1 MFKCD
6 DSTFPSGSSCE
17 VFHDAGDAREIQA
30 HKLQKKCQDAKRLF
44 TTIRRGRNSNNRPDD
59 HSSQFVGCASMEI
72 ARKLSFP
79 PYSRALPQGSHP
91 REVLAPR
98 VEVSCK
104 GGRANLMTQH
114 IGELNPP
121 VRLMLTPGPSSI
133 DPRVYRAMATP
144 LVGHMDP
151 WFKGCMDD
159 TQILLRQIFQTENR
173 ITMPLSASGSG
184 GIEAS
189 VVNTLEEGD
198 EAIVAVNG
206 IFSERMYEI
215 ATRASSKVTKVEA
228 PYGNPVDAEDVRRAG
243 NGKKIKIIGLAQ
255 GETSTGVLTG
265 IAAFR
270 KVADELGALLI
281 VDTVAS
287 LAAVPLHVDRERIDI
302 CFSGSQKALS
312 APPGMSPITV
322 SAAAEEV
329 FRKRKTRVQSWYFDL
344 TTAMNYWGKDR
355 LYHHTPPISL
365 IFALREAMR
374 LVMEEGLEA
383 RWERHRVNQLALIA
397 GLEAMGLKLLVENPA
412 DRLPTVTAVMIPS
425 GVDDAKVRNQLL
437 DEFNI
442 EIAGGFGPIK
452 GKIWRVGL
460 MGYCSQK
467 PFVLLFLAAL
477 EKCLMDQG
485 FRVPSGAGVGAAV
498 RNYSHAET
506 ATAVSR

>member
-1 MFKCD
+1 
-6 DSTFPSGSSCE
+6 
-17 VFHDAGDAREIQA
+17 
-30 HKLQKKCQDAKRLF
+30 
-44 TTIRRGRNSNNRPDD
+44 
-59 HSSQFVGCASMEI
+59 
-72 ARKLSFP
+72 
-79 PYSRALPQGSHP
+79 
-91 REVLAPR
+91 
-98 VEVSCK
+98 
-104 GGRANLMTQH
+104 MTEH

-121 VRLMLTPGPSSI
+121 VRLMLTPGPSSV
-133 DPRVYRAMATP
+133 DPWVYRAMATP

-151 WFKGCMDD
+151 WFRGCMDE
-159 TQILLRQIFQTENR
+159 TQVLLRQIFQTQNR
-173 ITMPLSASGSG
+173 ITLPLSASGSG

-189 VVNTLEEGD
+189 VLNALEEGD
-198 EAIVAVNG
+198 EGIVAVNG
-206 IFSERMYEI
+206 VFSERMYEI

-228 PYGNPVDAEDVRRAG
+228 PYGKPVDAEDVRRAG
-243 NGKKIKIIGLAQ
+243 QGRKIKMIGLAQ
-255 GETSTGVLTG
+255 GETSTGVLTR
-265 IAAFR
+265 IDAFR
-270 KVADELGALLI
+270 KVADELGALLV

-287 LAAVPLHVDRERIDI
+287 LAAVPLHVDRERVDI
-302 CFSGSQKALS
+302 CFSGSQKAIS

-329 FRKRKTRVQSWYFDL
+329 FRKRKTKVQSWYFDL

-397 GLEAMGLKLLVENPA
+397 GLEAMGLNLLVEKPA

-425 GVDDAKVRNQLL
+425 GVDDIKVRNQLL

-467 PFVLLFLAAL
+467 PNVLLFLAAL
-477 EKCLMDQG
+477 EKCLLDQG
-485 FRVPSGAGVGAAV
+485 FRVASGAGVGAAIK
-498 RNYSHAET
+498 NYSQVET
-506 ATAVSR
+506 AAAVSR

>member
-1 MFKCD
+1 
-6 DSTFPSGSSCE
+6 
-17 VFHDAGDAREIQA
+17 VARNA
-30 HKLQKKCQDAKRLF
+30 
-44 TTIRRGRNSNNRPDD
+44 PD
-59 HSSQFVGCASMEI
+59 
-72 ARKLSFP
+72 
-79 PYSRALPQGSHP
+79 
-91 REVLAPR
+91 LAPADGSWLMVR
-98 VEVSCK
+98 VKCK
-104 GGRANLMTQH
+104 NEEGQNVMKQQ

-151 WFKGCMDD
+151 WFKGCMEE
-159 TQILLRQIFQTENR
+159 TQILMRQIFQTENR

-189 VVNTLEEGD
+189 VLNSLEEGD

-206 IFSERMYEI
+206 VFSERMYEI
-215 ATRASSKVTKVEA
+215 AARASSKVIKVEA
-228 PYGNPVDAEDVRRAG
+228 PYGKPVDAEDVRRAG
-243 NGKKIKIIGLAQ
+243 KGKKIKIVGFAH
-255 GETSTGVLTG
+255 GETSTGVITG
-265 IAAFR
+265 IDAYR
-270 KVADELGALLI
+270 KVADELSALLI

-302 CFSGSQKALS
+302 CFSGSQKAIS

-322 SAAAEEV
+322 SPAAEEV
-329 FRKRKTRVQSWYFDL
+329 FRKRKTKVQSWYFDL

-374 LVMEEGLEA
+374 LVVEEGLEA

-397 GLEAMGLKLLVENPA
+397 GLEAMGLDLLVKNPA
-412 DRLPTVTAVMIPS
+412 DRLPTVTAVMIPA
-425 GVDDAKVRNQLL
+425 GVDDAKVRNRLL

-442 EIAGGFGPIK
+442 EIAGGFGAVK

-467 PFVLLFLAAL
+467 SNVLLFLAAF
-477 EKCLMDQG
+477 EKVLLDQG
-485 FRVPSGAGVGAAV
+485 FRVPNGAGVGAAV
-498 RNYSHAET
+498 RSYTQVET
-506 ATAVSR
+506 AAAVSR